1 MTKQERILV
10 LMDMYNHRPM
20 SWPKFCKANSMPYT
34 EPMTYVMTD
43 SAPSFKKLRQLIH
56 AFESIASLPEVAKMY
71 RERIMEGDDQ
81 AYQKQLREDYER
93 IRIQKISRKYEGV
106 SIDPK
111 ELEEFKN
118 RYFKIKKLH
127 PFYISEQRQH
137 SKNNNNQEHG
147 NHQNN

>member
-1 MTKQERILV
+1 MTKKERILV
-10 LMDMYNHRPM
+10 IMDMYNHRPM
-20 SWPKFCKANSMPYT
+20 SWPKFCKQYEIPYT

-43 SAPSFKKLRQLIH
+43 SAPSFKKLRQLIN
-56 AFESIASLPEVAKMY
+56 AFESFGWLPIYTKLY
-71 RERIMEGDDQ
+71 KDRIMEGDDQ
-81 AYQKQLREDYER
+81 AYQKQLRENYEK
-93 IRIQKISRKYEGV
+93 IRTQKISRKYEGV

-137 SKNNNNQEHG
+137 YKNKNNQEDG